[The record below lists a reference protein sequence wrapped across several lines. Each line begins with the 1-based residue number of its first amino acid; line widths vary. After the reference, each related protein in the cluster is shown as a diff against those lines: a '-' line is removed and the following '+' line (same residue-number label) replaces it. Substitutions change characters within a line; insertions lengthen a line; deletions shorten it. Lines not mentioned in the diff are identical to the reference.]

1 MSSRNSFTRSPV
13 TVASALIVLAF
24 VLGALFAPWI
34 APHNPFNPAEL
45 NLMDGFTPPMGEAF
59 SGNTYLLGTDDQG
72 RDVLST
78 ILYGARISLFVGF
91 CAVLF
96 AMVLGIGLGRTSV
109 KSAKFFLGLISITFL
124 ANSVIAA
131 YHTGVERKWW
141 PSFLEGCTI
150 PKMEGNITDVLAQI
164 EASPIV
170 RCDEIPWTDPFLG
183 LSMANYNVLFCLV
196 LAIAAAMACYR
207 AKTKGRASSRSPEAP

>member
-1 MSSRNSFTRSPV
+1 MI
-13 TVASALIVLAF
+13 AVLNTI
-24 VLGALFAPWI
+24 LGNPRLALFAF
-34 APHNPFNPAEL
+34 AGASAAAL
-45 NLMDGFTPPMGEAF
+45 GAAF
-59 SGNTYLLGTDDQG
+59 VSQYAYGLQPC
-72 RDVLST
+72 VLCIYQRIPYALV
-78 ILYGARISLFVGF
+78 ILFG
-91 CAVLF
+91 
-96 AMVLGIGLGRTSV
+96 VLGIGLGRA
-109 KSAKFFLGLISITFL
+109 SAKPAKLFLGLISVTFL

-183 LSMANYNVLFCLV
+183 LSMANYNVLFCLGLAV
-196 LAIAAAMACYR
+196 AAAIACR
-207 AKTKGRASSRSPEAP
+207 RIITGRASSQSPEHP

>member
-1 MSSRNSFTRSPV
+1 MRYHSYMT
-13 TVASALIVLAF
+13 ALLNNI
-24 VLGALFAPWI
+24 LGNPRLALFAF
-34 APHNPFNPAEL
+34 AAASATAL
-45 NLMDGFTPPMGEAF
+45 AAAF
-59 SGNTYLLGTDDQG
+59 ISQYAYGLQPC
-72 RDVLST
+72 
-78 ILYGARISLFVGF
+78 ILCVYQRIPYALVIF
-91 CAVLF
+91 F
-96 AMVLGIGLGRTSV
+96 AVLGIGLGRASV
-109 KSAKFFLGLISITFL
+109 RPAKFFLGLVSITFL

-170 RCDEIPWTDPFLG
+170 RCDEIPWTDPFFG

-196 LAIAAAMACYR
+196 LAIAAAIACCR
-207 AKTKGRASSRSPEAP
+207 ARQH